1 MKSKKEHRITD
12 NIKKPTRLG
21 EIITES
27 LPTLV
32 VWNLLFILTC
42 IPLITIGPAMAAL
55 GFCTNAL
62 ITDDRPQK
70 SSVTLYLRAF
80 RTTFIKALPIGICFL
95 LVSVFFGFGFLIYS
109 YLMPENIIY
118 MPMASISLLVLA
130 IFWGILAHLVPL
142 LFDLEKTD
150 WKEKQPVLTAK
161 STRQLIREAGY
172 ETLTKMI
179 RTGIALVFSI
189 AFSAM
194 MILFFPATVPLIVS
208 VGFITPAL
216 AMAMAHTKSPY

>member
-1 MKSKKEHRITD
+1 M
-12 NIKKPTRLG
+12 PT
-21 EIITES
+21 
-27 LPTLV
+27 
-32 VWNLLFILTC
+32 
-42 IPLITIGPAMAAL
+42 
-55 GFCTNAL
+55 
-62 ITDDRPQK
+62 
-70 SSVTLYLRAF
+70 
-80 RTTFIKALPIGICFL
+80 
-95 LVSVFFGFGFLIYS
+95 
-109 YLMPENIIY
+109 
-118 MPMASISLLVLA
+118 ASISLLVLA